1 MKLNDM
7 SIMLLCGI
15 LMLNIIFT
23 QYLVN
28 QYFYQNYV
36 NVVLLCFLNFLLF
49 PTAIWIYFR
58 YEKRKSNR

>member
-7 SIMLLCGI
+7 SIILLCGI

-23 QYLVN
+23 QYLVH

-49 PTAIWIYFR
+49 PTAIWIYFWC
-58 YEKRKSNR
+58 EKRKSNS